1 MKSIFNLI
9 DSKEEL
15 SSANQGMAKLEYD
28 QIVPLEKI
36 ADTSLNSNFG
46 SKVITLRWH
55 YPDGKWYLP
64 NRSYIR
70 MVIEITNPAD
80 RPLSE
85 FKGIAAA
92 MGLPHS
98 LFSKMYYR
106 IKDKDIDEIDERYPQ
121 IAAYKERNSR
131 TGQWLNTTGA
141 NSNFWQPYFRERRE
155 DITIDNI
162 NKIELGSSENVMS
175 INNIRFNL
183 ANKVVLTGVANIT
196 NADQLSIDVDN
207 GNAALGE
214 SAIVLQDVDQAGSQV
229 VFRAGGSSTGA
240 LTTAIFGN
248 VGANQLNEGDLA
260 LLSRTQIANGAA
272 ETYVVRI
279 LRIETS
285 TGVDGDNN
293 TNNKI
298 VFTRIS
304 NMIDLG
310 AANSNVNDPI
320 INLRK
325 ILNPE
330 DFENRKSRNVRKFE
344 VFFQPALSIYQLSHA
359 LPGGSKHELK
369 LLPYSDTIYQ
379 ANGIESQDAL
389 THRTDYLFKVESLEL
404 YNACMDGP
412 LIENKEFMLDLHS
425 TRCQVIPIT
434 SANNTQYAIDVSPS
448 LYKLGFAFQDRRVLN
463 DTRFLNTKFR
473 IGTDYKELGISK
485 FYVRYGGLQLPNPDY
500 DPFFND
506 TTYID
511 TSNNTGNEDRITE
524 LYHRNIMYNGGWW
537 DSTQET
543 YDEWRERGMYLTFP
557 IAKTATDRES
567 RAYVKVGFENLTT
580 TQRTDLGNTEG
591 NMLIFDTYK
600 QICIIKIEN
609 GNVIEVLR
617 NDV

>member
-28 QIVPLEKI
+28 QVVPLEKI
-36 ADTSLNSNFG
+36 ADDNTNSNFG

-70 MVIEITNPAD
+70 MVIEIANPSGNN
-80 RPLSE
+80 LTE
-85 FKGIAAA
+85 FKDIAAA

-106 IKDKDIDEIDERYPQ
+106 LKDKDIDEIDERYPQ

-141 NSNFWQPYFRERRE
+141 NSNFWQPYFKERKE
-155 DITIDNI
+155 DITVDNI
-162 NKIELGSSENVMS
+162 VVSELAEHDNAILNINNKI
-175 INNIRFNL
+175 FQL
-183 ANKVVLTGVANIT
+183 APKCVFTGVANIQ
-196 NADQLSIDVDN
+196 NADQLQIDVDS
-207 GNAALGE
+207 GNAVLGE
-214 SAIVLQDVDQAGSQV
+214 SAIILEDVDQNANAV
-229 VFRAGGSSTGA
+229 VFRAGGSATGEP
-240 LTTAIFGN
+240 LDAIFGAGDN
-248 VGANQLNEGDLA
+248 KLNEGDLA
-260 LLSRTQIANGAA
+260 LISRTAVANGLA

-279 LRIETS
+279 IRIETS
-285 TGVDGDNN
+285 TGTDGNNN
-293 TNNKI
+293 TNNRV
-298 VFTRIS
+298 VFNRLTG
-304 NMIDLG
+304 MADLA

-330 DFENRKSRNVRKFE
+330 VFENRKSRNVRKFE
-344 VFFQPALSIYQLSHA
+344 VYFQPALSIYQLSHA

-379 ANGIESQDAL
+379 ANGIESKNAL

-434 SANNTQYAIDVSPS
+434 GATNTQYAIDVSPS

-485 FYVRYGGLQLPNPDY
+485 FYCRYGGLQLPNPDY
-500 DPFFND
+500 DPLYDDKPYSAANND
-506 TTYID
+506 GSSD
-511 TSNNTGNEDRITE
+511 KITE

-543 YDEWRERGMYLTFP
+543 YDEWRERGLIMSFP

-567 RAYVKVGFENLTT
+567 RAYVKVGFENLSDAQKTALK
-580 TQRTDLGNTEG
+580 DTEG